1 MPACGNIMQSL
12 LVGIALTAAVS
23 SQAAEVRRCE
33 DEHGRV
39 TYSNEACPSGTTRER
54 NVEERPPVE
63 LPRDAG
69 TGPPARVGATV
80 RNAVPEGGVSL
91 SDGGR
96 DRERNSEQKK
106 ARIARCDD
114 LARRIE
120 FAQQDLLAAAPGER
134 ASFELGVRRL
144 QQEQAANCTT
154 LGAR

>member
-1 MPACGNIMQSL
+1 MAACGNIGRSL
-12 LVGIALTAAVS
+12 LVGIALAGAAS

-63 LPRDAG
+63 LPRDTG
-69 TGPPARVGATV
+69 TDATARVAATV
-80 RNAVPEGGVSL
+80 RNAVPEGGASL
-91 SDGGR
+91 SDGER
-96 DRERNSEQKK
+96 DRERKSEQKK
-106 ARIARCDD
+106 AQVARCAD

-144 QQEQAANCTT
+144 QQEQTTNCTT
-154 LGAR
+154 R